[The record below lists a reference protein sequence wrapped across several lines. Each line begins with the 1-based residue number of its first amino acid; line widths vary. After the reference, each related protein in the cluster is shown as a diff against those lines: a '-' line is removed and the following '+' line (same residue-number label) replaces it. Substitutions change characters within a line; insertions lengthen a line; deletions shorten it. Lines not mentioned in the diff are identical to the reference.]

1 MFTKGCELN
10 NEMILLRTLH
20 IGFGVFWSGSAI
32 LMTFVI
38 EPRLRTLG
46 PELHRQVMGHLG
58 QVTGPILG
66 TSGLITF
73 LSGIAMSLRL
83 RWGNL
88 DSWFDTGWGW
98 AITIGFVVSVIPL
111 IAGIMTGGVAK
122 QIGVINAT
130 IRDRVPTDEELDQ
143 MGKMAR
149 QLQILARAATV
160 LIIVGVGT
168 MAAARFV

>member
-1 MFTKGCELN
+1 M
-10 NEMILLRTLH
+10 
-20 IGFGVFWSGSAI
+20 
-32 LMTFVI
+32 
-38 EPRLRTLG
+38 
-46 PELHRQVMGHLG
+46 
-58 QVTGPILG
+58 
-66 TSGLITF
+66 
-73 LSGIAMSLRL
+73 
-83 RWGNL
+83 
-88 DSWFDTGWGW
+88 
-98 AITIGFVVSVIPL
+98 VSVIAL

-122 QIGVINAT
+122 LIGVINAT